1 MYLNTLR
8 VAILMLTK
16 RNFASIQSAHVVPM
30 NDMVVPYILTG
41 YETLIPIK
49 AGSKFVNVALED
61 GTVTKVTKNE
71 VVVEYKTKGKVSY
84 KLSSWTTKEEAGSCY
99 THELVTFL
107 SEGTKVSKDDTITYD
122 KLFFEPCIFTPK
134 RVIYKQGS
142 LVNVMLSEDKQTY
155 EDSIAISKTL
165 NTKLGTMVTKVKSFK
180 LNSGD
185 NIYSLGQVGDKV
197 EPSTVL
203 FTAASDDIP
212 VEGKLDAR
220 AISILKEFGA
230 LAPKA
235 KVKGEISKIV
245 VYYNFDRE
253 QASESLGKI
262 IDWSDGIL
270 KKATGFTGRVNNNY
284 SIQGVPLLEGECEI
298 KIYIQSSENMGTG
311 DKCILSNQLKCTVS
325 EVFEYDLTTEDN
337 TKIDAVFSNKSI
349 YARIVN
355 SPNLIG
361 TTSTLLKKI
370 EDNVIKMYFG

>member
-1 MYLNTLR
+1 
-8 VAILMLTK
+8 
-16 RNFASIQSAHVVPM
+16 M

-49 AGSKFVNVALED
+49 AGSKFVTVAEEE
-61 GTVTKVTKNE
+61 GKVTKVTKDQ
-71 VVVEYKTKGKVSY
+71 VTVEYKTKGTKTY
-84 KLSSWTTKEEAGSCY
+84 KLTSWTTKEEAGSCY

-107 SEGTKVSKDDTITYD
+107 KEGTKISKDDTITYD

-155 EDSIAISKTL
+155 EDSIAISKSL
-165 NTKLGTMVTKVKSFK
+165 NTKLGTIITKVKSFK
-180 LNSGD
+180 LQAKD
-185 NIYSLGQVGDKV
+185 NVYSLGQVGDKV

-220 AISILKEFGA
+220 ALNILKEFGA

-235 KVKGEISKIV
+235 KVKGTISKIV
-245 VYYNFDRE
+245 IYYNFDRQE
-253 QASESLGKI
+253 ASDSLGKL
-262 IDWSDGIL
+262 IDWSDGNL

-298 KIYIQSSENMGTG
+298 KIYIQTSENMGTG

-325 EVFEYDLTTEDN
+325 EVFEYDMTTEDN

-370 EDNVIKMYFG
+370 EENIVKMYFG